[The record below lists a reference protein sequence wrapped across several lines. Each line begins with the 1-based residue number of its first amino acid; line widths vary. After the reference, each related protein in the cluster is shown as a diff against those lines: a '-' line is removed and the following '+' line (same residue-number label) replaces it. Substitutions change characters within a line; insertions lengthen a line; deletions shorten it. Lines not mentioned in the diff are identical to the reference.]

1 MHENA
6 IVYLLLVVFLIGMML
21 RAVELSVTFF
31 LVKDNLGSYRC
42 RNELKTLSPTIA
54 HQYAAFTSFSYLYY
68 FFNCLTSFRL
78 TTVKR

>member
-31 LVKDNLGSYRC
+31 FSQKQSWFLSGTEMNETTCILG
-42 RNELKTLSPTIA
+42 IFV
-54 HQYAAFTSFSYLYY
+54 QYKQ
-68 FFNCLTSFRL
+68 
-78 TTVKR
+78 VI